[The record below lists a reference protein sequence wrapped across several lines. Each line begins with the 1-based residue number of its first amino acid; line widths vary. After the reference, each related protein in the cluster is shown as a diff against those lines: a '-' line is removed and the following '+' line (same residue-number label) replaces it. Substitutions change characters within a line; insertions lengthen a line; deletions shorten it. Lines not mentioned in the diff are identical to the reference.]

1 MQTRLFIKTFDTGF
15 YIEWEQPKGSL
26 WSLYI
31 WGKSSIAGRIG
42 YDHEDYKVFRE
53 GWKVQEYE
61 VDLKG
66 CTVEVFDPEEKD
78 TKYKPEEMPEFVREA
93 LVDAMIEIVERE
105 Y

>member
-1 MQTRLFIKTFDTGF
+1 MQTRSFRKTFDTGF
-15 YIEWEQPKGSL
+15 YIEWEQSNGSL

-31 WGKSSIAGRIG
+31 LGESSIAGRIA
-42 YDHEDYKVFRE
+42 YDAEDYKNFRE

-61 VDLKG
+61 VDLQD
-66 CTVEVFDPEEKD
+66 CTIEVFDPEEKD

-93 LVDAMIEIVERE
+93 LEDAMIEIVERE